1 MERPVMYILA
11 NKALG
16 MSAGKL
22 AAQVGHGVGRALF
35 DAISDPDRY
44 QEWAEYQEKG
54 ETKIVLE
61 CRDTE
66 HLLMAER
73 YLNEHGIKTFLV
85 IDEGRTE
92 IPAHTP
98 TVLAT
103 EILDKNAPEVQFALG
118 EFKTYKEEPSDLP
131 ERYAAM
137 VDALGALS
145 FKNKEKVLREW
156 EIRMGYR

>member
-1 MERPVMYILA
+1 MYILA
-11 NKALG
+11 NKGLG

-22 AAQVGHGVGRALF
+22 AAQVGHAAFRVAIWSGVTT
-35 DAISDPDRY
+35 S
-44 QEWAEYQEKG
+44 EEYMAKG

-73 YLNEHGIKTFLV
+73 YLREHGIKTFLV

-92 IPAHTP
+92 IPAHSP

-103 EILDKNAPEVQFALG
+103 EIVDKEDPNVRFTLG
-118 EFKTYKEEPSDLP
+118 DFKTYKEPKP
-131 ERYAAM
+131 EAPAPESVWAYLKRVAPFF
-137 VDALGALS
+137 DDS
-145 FKNKEKVLREW
+145 R
-156 EIRMGYR
+156 RR

>member
-1 MERPVMYILA
+1 
-11 NKALG
+11 

-22 AAQVGHGVGRALF
+22 AAQVAHGACRSL
-35 DAISDPDRY
+35 
-44 QEWAEYQEKG
+44 WAAARTGAANPNPIDTTEYVSVREYFEKG

-61 CRDTE
+61 VRDTE

-118 EFKTYKEEPSDLP
+118 EFKTYKDGPPAPPAPGPKPNPSAP
-131 ERYAAM
+131 RYWSRRVRPAI
-137 VDALGALS
+137 LGAVRS
-145 FKNKEKVLREW
+145 LRTSS
-156 EIRMGYR
+156 